1 ISVAI
6 LICCIA
12 LGIYMTLSISDFGIL
27 R

>member
-1 ISVAI
+1 VAI

>member
-1 ISVAI
+1 I